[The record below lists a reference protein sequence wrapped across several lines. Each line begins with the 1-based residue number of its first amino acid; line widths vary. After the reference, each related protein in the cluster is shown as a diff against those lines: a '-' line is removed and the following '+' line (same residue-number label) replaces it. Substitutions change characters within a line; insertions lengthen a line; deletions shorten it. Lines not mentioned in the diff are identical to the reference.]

1 MLPMFL
7 PSVLITAMFFLS
19 SFEKIY
25 RFPISTAKFAKKF
38 KLPLALAQFVIIA
51 CILLE
56 FAAPLVIM
64 VYTFSKK
71 ASLFPLFK
79 LAVCSLISFTILAT
93 ALYHNPFKG
102 RESYYTFMSNIS
114 TMGGLLAIYRMA

>member
-38 KLPLALAQFVIIA
+38 KFPLTLAQFIIIGA
-51 CILLE
+51 ILIE
-56 FAAPLVIM
+56 FSAPLVIM
-64 VYTFSKK
+64 SYTYSKK
-71 ASLFPLFK
+71 ASLYPLFK
-79 LAVCSLISFTILAT
+79 LAVCTLIGFTILAT

-114 TMGGLLAIYRMA
+114 TTGGLLAIYRLA